1 MATPSSSSSLP
12 SFAAALPT
20 TRKPRSPVAGVLP
33 GPKVET
39 CLRLRAVLSADRWA
53 HPQSAR
59 KHTSA
64 DDRIRP
70 ARPHVA
76 DDRVGDKRSVRVRRA
91 GRHVGRRLPPNSS
104 RASCAGRTGRQ
115 HLDVAALHRY
125 QPDPARRLGAPL
137 AATNAHWTNARA
149 PASAAACST
158 CRRTPASRRRLAS
171 RAEWPSL
178 CCRPIGSIGRSPC
191 ARSAGLQRAC
201 CWPSRSRSSDRA
213 SSRRQGC

>member
-33 GPKVET
+33 GPKVKT

-59 KHTSA
+59 KHASA

-76 DDRVGDKRSVRVRRA
+76 DDRVGDQAIAHSV
-91 GRHVGRRLPPNSS
+91 
-104 RASCAGRTGRQ
+104 
-115 HLDVAALHRY
+115 
-125 QPDPARRLGAPL
+125 PDPRCGGRSQSPRRKRP
-137 AATNAHWTNARA
+137 
-149 PASAAACST
+149 
-158 CRRTPASRRRLAS
+158 SRRRPTIAIDNER
-171 RAEWPSL
+171 RAT
-178 CCRPIGSIGRSPC
+178 RPRRGDRN
-191 ARSAGLQRAC
+191 ATNRSAGA
-201 CWPSRSRSSDRA
+201 
-213 SSRRQGC
+213 